1 MCSFRL
7 FLIMW
12 ILKNSLSYFWWV
24 CNVQAPTVQK
34 YIRAVFLT
42 RKDWSLWTPDLS
54 HSQVESYSLNSCCCI
69 SRVCFKK
76 KKKVIL
82 GQLRL
87 LYWWDLKDGW
97 LTLREKLNAFN
108 WEHTFICK
116 THTLSP
122 CGLHRGFVCW
132 HLELSASD
140 LAQDDPLNWV
150 PSWNS
155 IHMFSPAP
163 SLLSPFL

>member
-12 ILKNSLSYFWWV
+12 I
-24 CNVQAPTVQK
+24 QK
-34 YIRAVFLT
+34 TALVIFGEFAIFKPPQIQQNIPAVFIT
-42 RKDWSLWTPDLS
+42 RKYWSLWTPDLS
-54 HSQVESYSLNSCCCI
+54 HSQVESDILNSCCI
-69 SRVCFKK
+69 SRFCFKK
-76 KKKVIL
+76 RKKVIL
-82 GQLRL
+82 VQLCL
-87 LYWWDLKDGW
+87 LYWQDFKDGW
-97 LTLREKLNAFN
+97 LTLREKLNAFK

-122 CGLHRGFVCW
+122 CGRHRGFVCR

-150 PSWNS
+150 PS
-155 IHMFSPAP
+155 
-163 SLLSPFL
+163 